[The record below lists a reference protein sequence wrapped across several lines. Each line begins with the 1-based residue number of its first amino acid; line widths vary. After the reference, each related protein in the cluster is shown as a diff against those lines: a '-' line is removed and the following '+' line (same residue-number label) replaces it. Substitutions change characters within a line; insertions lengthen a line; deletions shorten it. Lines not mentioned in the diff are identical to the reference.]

1 VIRIGIICNTGIGG
15 SATVACELARQL
27 GARGHRVHVIG
38 RSRPRRL
45 DPDPV
50 NVRFHA
56 VSPLPLPV
64 ANERFPT
71 LEFAA
76 AIARISLEEDLDLLH
91 AHYSVPHAISA
102 QLAREMVRS
111 HRPLPV
117 ITTLHGTDVTT
128 LGGDP
133 ALHAVARLAITGS
146 DAVTAVSRSLAEA
159 AATLFQ
165 LPRVSVIP
173 NFIDASPWPPAEDDR
188 KPPGSPIARREAVL
202 VHVSNFRPVK
212 RATDCI
218 RILDLL
224 RHRHPCR
231 LLMVGQGPDLPAARE
246 LAVRLGLASSV
257 DFVGERHDVAS
268 CLAAA
273 DILLLPSQTE
283 AFGMAALEAMAAGL
297 PVVASNAGGL
307 PEVIEDGITGRLLPV
322 GDLRAMADAVVEV
335 LEEPELANTLA
346 ENGRRRALSL
356 FSPVHVVPRYLE
368 LYEQTLNRFRN
379 PPPIG

>member
-1 VIRIGIICNTGIGG
+1 MIRIGIICNTGIGG

-202 VHVSNFRPVK
+202 VHVSNFRPGK

-224 RHRHPCR
+224 RH
-231 LLMVGQGPDLPAARE
+231 LQI
-246 LAVRLGLASSV
+246 
-257 DFVGERHDVAS
+257 F
-268 CLAAA
+268 
-273 DILLLPSQTE
+273 
-283 AFGMAALEAMAAGL
+283 
-297 PVVASNAGGL
+297 
-307 PEVIEDGITGRLLPV
+307 
-322 GDLRAMADAVVEV
+322 
-335 LEEPELANTLA
+335 
-346 ENGRRRALSL
+346 
-356 FSPVHVVPRYLE
+356 
-368 LYEQTLNRFRN
+368 
-379 PPPIG
+379 